1 MRPNFA
7 LLLAALAGCLLPAG
21 GCIICNSEVQLALK
35 SLEKDY
41 LPGHL
46 DAKYHKNLT
55 KRVEQTIENFKELPF
70 KEDSFMGVIDED
82 TLTKASWSFLKD
94 LKRITD
100 SDVKGELFVKELF
113 WMLHLQKEAFATFA
127 AQFQKHNYCP
137 NTCEHRVEVYE
148 MEDMIL
154 DCELNWHRASE
165 GLTDYSFYRVWG
177 NNTETLVSEGKD
189 PTLTKPMVGPEDAG
203 NYRCELGSV
212 NSSPATI
219 IHFHVTV
226 LPKKVVEEEPSP
238 TVVTTQGKGTSEWS
252 TLLPS
257 PKAENMLEDRLAGLL
272 LWGSLLLLI
281 VVALAILCQK
291 TVIDFIK
298 SSLSGLGSGAAEHRQ
313 VPEKEAADSETQ

>member
-1 MRPNFA
+1 
-7 LLLAALAGCLLPAG
+7 
-21 GCIICNSEVQLALK
+21 
-35 SLEKDY
+35 
-41 LPGHL
+41 
-46 DAKYHKNLT
+46 
-55 KRVEQTIENFKELPF
+55 
-70 KEDSFMGVIDED
+70 
-82 TLTKASWSFLKD
+82 
-94 LKRITD
+94 
-100 SDVKGELFVKELF
+100 
-113 WMLHLQKEAFATFA
+113 
-127 AQFQKHNYCP
+127 
-137 NTCEHRVEVYE
+137 